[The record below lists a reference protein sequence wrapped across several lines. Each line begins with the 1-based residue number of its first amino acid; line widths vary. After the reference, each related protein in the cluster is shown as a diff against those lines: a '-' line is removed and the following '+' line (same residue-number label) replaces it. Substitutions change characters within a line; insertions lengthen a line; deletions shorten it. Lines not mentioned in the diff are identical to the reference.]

1 MEVKGADGPMTN
13 SLSSVLL
20 RTSVG
25 QLYLALPYSQISA
38 YGGGGRGDLGSEDNE
53 AILGSYLAGNAVE
66 AA

>member
-1 MEVKGADGPMTN
+1 M
-13 SLSSVLL
+13 
-20 RTSVG
+20 G